1 VRNRRLWTLVQL
13 VEPEGEEPFKA
24 KADALL
30 GIDLRS
36 EPTLAK
42 LADLRLHAVL
52 ADAEFQ
58 EQKHRLLGE

>member
-1 VRNRRLWTLVQL
+1 MCSSYSPRGR
-13 VEPEGEEPFKA
+13 GPFKA

-42 LADLRLHAVL
+42 LADLRLHGVL
-52 ADAEFQ
+52 TDAEFQ
-58 EQKHRLLGE
+58 EQKHRLLGD

>member
-1 VRNRRLWTLVQL
+1 MCNRRLWKLVQL

-24 KADALL
+24 NADALL

-42 LADLRLHAVL
+42 LAGLRLHGVL
-52 ADAEFQ
+52 TYEEFHG
-58 EQKHRLLGE
+58 QKHRLLGE